1 MRSKFSSQ
9 RVKTHHARTIFGS
22 LDVKKVHSVE
32 TRSTFPSQ
40 SVEKDLGAFLGV
52 RMSFARQA
60 QGILHLVKSEQNVGF
75 CGVSKSDDM
84 RGTFEEDLERFI
96 AGAVQETCSSEILGS
111 KDDDFLKK
119 GAYWSIRS
127 LGQHFG

>member
-1 MRSKFSSQ
+1 MSKKCILLKREAHFQ
-9 RVKTHHARTIFGS
+9 VK
-22 LDVKKVHSVE
+22 
-32 TRSTFPSQ
+32 

-60 QGILHLVKSEQNVGF
+60 QGILHLVKSEQNVGL

-84 RGTFEEDLERFI
+84 RGTFEEDLERLI